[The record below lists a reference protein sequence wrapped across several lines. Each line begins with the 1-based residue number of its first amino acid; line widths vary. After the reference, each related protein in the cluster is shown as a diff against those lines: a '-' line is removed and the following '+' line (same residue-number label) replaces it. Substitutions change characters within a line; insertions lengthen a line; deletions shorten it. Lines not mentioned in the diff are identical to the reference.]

1 MKTAKLLQMK
11 RLFLFGL
18 SQNHHDGGTDPIEAD
33 VWEQYRRNALRY
45 LRASNATPGSI
56 LMLEQLPFSCEWM
69 AFYDEIEGH
78 YRNGNQALMLRV
90 PVEVFVEIEL
100 ERGGNR
106 GQTERFQ

>member
-1 MKTAKLLQMK
+1 
-11 RLFLFGL
+11 
-18 SQNHHDGGTDPIEAD
+18 
-33 VWEQYRRNALRY
+33 
-45 LRASNATPGSI
+45 
-56 LMLEQLPFSCEWM
+56 MLEQLPFSCEWM